1 MNVAKFIF
9 FFFTQLAIASKRS
22 ESFAAYKRMLDRMN
36 MPIKVVKYPR
46 SYQSKQQTKNYD
58 QNGNSYGRNY
68 RLNAYRNRLMN
79 GGYN

>member
-1 MNVAKFIF
+1 MKPIF
-9 FFFTQLAIASKRS
+9 LFGFLIQLAIASKRS
-22 ESFAAYKRMLDRMN
+22 DFFAAYKRMLNRMN
-36 MPIKVVKYPR
+36 MPINVLKYPP
-46 SYQSKQQTKNYD
+46 SYQSTQQTKNKV